1 MSNNIPAGAGR
12 RTASAFLLVI
22 SGLGLS
28 AATLADSDGLSA
40 QTRQELA
47 RARNATAAFHNID
60 AAYAAGYIDINVV
73 IPGMGCHLLN
83 PGYLD
88 GSFNVS
94 QPEALVY
101 GDCTP
106 GIGGRAELRA
116 VEYLTVCGGPPACT
130 LPAPAGFTG
139 DDDAWTPTPD
149 GALWTLHAWIWQHN
163 PDGIFAP
170 TSPHAD

>member
-1 MSNNIPAGAGR
+1 MIRSTLEGAGR
-12 RTASAFLLVI
+12 QMARACLFAVA
-22 SGLGLS
+22 GLGLT
-28 AATLADSDGLSA
+28 APALADGLSA
-40 QTRQELA
+40 ETRRELA
-47 RARNATAAFHNID
+47 QARAVTAAYHNID

-94 QPEALVY
+94 EPEALVY

-170 TSPHAD
+170 VSPHAD